1 MLRSAFSGEMNE
13 QITIKP
19 ASTINLATS
28 DARLMFSVRSAS
40 SKPRSLFKRDRRSS
54 PSRWKARYPMD
65 TSFSVT
71 MLPMVVFPLA
81 DRPVSHKTS
90 GFCFFTQPSE
100 LLPTNLLCP
109 SMFRYIF
116 RSSVLLSIN
125 SCCTSKDFLQSVFGG
140 VLCFSHNKKSRN
152 AHRFYLFYRVGVS
165 EQVRL

>member
-1 MLRSAFSGEMNE
+1 MSIGVSIKISQNSPFPNSFLAMLRSAFSGEMNE

-40 SKPRSLFKRDRRSS
+40 SSPDLYLNEIEDHHHRDGRHDIPWIR
-54 PSRWKARYPMD
+54 D
-65 TSFSVT
+65 FSVT
-71 MLPMVVFPLA
+71 MLPMVFFPLA

-116 RSSVLLSIN
+116 RVQ
-125 SCCTSKDFLQSVFGG
+125 C
-140 VLCFSHNKKSRN
+140 
-152 AHRFYLFYRVGVS
+152 YLA
-165 EQVRL
+165 